1 MSHATELCFLAGKL
15 GSKKGVNLPGT
26 KVDLPTLSPKDLE
39 DMKFAVEQDVDMI
52 FASFI
57 RRPEDVAEIRKVCR
71 LGEYA
76 CVSSVT
82 GAADAGRG
90 WEAHHDHFED

>member
-1 MSHATELCFLAGKL
+1 MLRAVLFAFVVACIRLTAFSAGKL

-26 KVDLPTLSPKDLE
+26 KVDLPTLSVKDLE

-57 RRPEDVAEIRKVCR
+57 RRPEDVAEIRKAWAV
-71 LGEYA
+71 
-76 CVSSVT
+76 V
-82 GAADAGRG
+82 
-90 WEAHHDHFED
+90 

>member
-1 MSHATELCFLAGKL
+1 MSSPVCFRWRLSRNRNDAAGKL

-26 KVDLPTLSPKDLE
+26 KVDLPTLSAKDLE

-57 RRPEDVAEIRKVCR
+57 RRPEDVAEIRKVWTLR
-71 LGEYA
+71 DL
-76 CVSSVT
+76 
-82 GAADAGRG
+82 
-90 WEAHHDHFED
+90 